1 VREKYRFIM
10 RILREVIKKEFLH
23 IIRDPRTLIIVLGIP
38 LVQILLFGYVITN
51 EIKDAGIAV
60 YDKSHDAVTAR
71 LTDKILSS
79 GYFHLV
85 RNISSVDQIEESF
98 KAGNIRE
105 VIVFGSDFAE
115 RLGRG
120 EDAQLQLITDA
131 SEPNTARLMEN
142 YTRGIIQNFM
152 EEIRPGADLKQP
164 VSVPVRMLFNPELKG
179 VFMFVPGV
187 MALLL
192 TLISAMITSLSI
204 TREKEQG
211 TMEMLLVSPFRP
223 SHIILGKVIP
233 YVVISLINAVV
244 IVILANTVFG
254 LPVRGNLLL
263 LLSECILF
271 VTTALSMGIFISTLT
286 SSQLVAMMISMVGL
300 MMPTM
305 LLSGFIY
312 PIKNMPGLLQLVTN
326 IIPARWFIVIIKNV
340 MIKGTGFSAVIV
352 ESSVL
357 AGMTLLFLLLSMKN
371 FNLRLE

>member
-120 EDAQLQLITDA
+120 EDAQIQLITDA

>member
-1 VREKYRFIM
+1 MREKYRFIM

-120 EDAQLQLITDA
+120 EDAQIQLITDA

>member
-1 VREKYRFIM
+1 M
-10 RILREVIKKEFLH
+10 SILREVIKKEFLH
-23 IIRDPRTLIIVLGIP
+23 IIRDPRTLLIILGIP
-38 LVQILLFGYVITN
+38 IAQILLFGYVITN

-60 YDKSHDAVTAR
+60 YDKSHDEVTAR

-85 RNISSVDQIEESF
+85 RTISSVEEIEESF
-98 KAGNIRE
+98 RKGDIRE
-105 VIVFGSDFAE
+105 VVVFGTGFAE
-115 RLGRG
+115 KLARG
-120 EDAQLQLITDA
+120 EKVPIQLITDA

-142 YTRGIIQNFM
+142 YTAGIIRNFAV
-152 EEIRPGADLKQP
+152 ELHPGAAKKQT
-164 VSVPVRMLFNPELKG
+164 VSVPVRMLFNPELRS

-223 SHIILGKVIP
+223 FHIILGKVLP
-233 YVVISLINAVV
+233 YVVISLVNALV
-244 IVILANTVFG
+244 IVILANAVFG

-263 LLSECILF
+263 LMAECLLF
-271 VTTALSMGIFISTLT
+271 VTTALAMGILISTVT

-312 PIKNMPGLLQLVTN
+312 PIKNMPRLLQLVTH

-340 MIKGTGFSAVIV
+340 MIKGTGFAAVAAESA
-352 ESSVL
+352 VL
-357 AGMTLLFLLLSMKN
+357 AGMTAVFLGLSVIK
-371 FNLRLE
+371 FKQRLE

>member
-1 VREKYRFIM
+1 MK
-10 RILREVIKKEFLH
+10 ILIEVIRKEFLH
-23 IIRDPRTLIIVLGIP
+23 ILRDPRTLLIILGIP
-38 LVQILLFGYVITN
+38 MVQILLFGYVITN

-60 YDKSHDAVTAR
+60 HDRSGDELTAR

-79 GYFHLV
+79 GYFRLV
-85 RNISSVDQIEESF
+85 RTISSVKEIDEAFQ
-98 KAGNIRE
+98 GGDIRE
-105 VIVFGSDFAE
+105 VVVFAADFGEKVGSGERAE
-115 RLGRG
+115 V
-120 EDAQLQLITDA
+120 QLITDA

-142 YTRGIIQNFM
+142 YSRGIIGDFAGELQ
-152 EEIRPGADLKQP
+152 PGATAGPP
-164 VSVPVRMLFNPELKG
+164 VSTEVRMLYNPELES

-223 SHIILGKVIP
+223 SHIIVGKVIP

-254 LPVRGNLLL
+254 LPVRGNFLLL
-263 LLSECILF
+263 LAESALF
-271 VTTALSMGIFISTLT
+271 VTTALSIGIFISTLT

-312 PIKNMPGLLQLVTN
+312 PIKNMPELLQLVTH
-326 IIPARWFIVIIKNV
+326 IIPARWFIVIIKSV
-340 MIKGTGFSAVIV
+340 MIRGTGFGPVAAESA
-352 ESSVL
+352 VL
-357 AGMTLLFLLLSMKN
+357 AGMTCAFLGLSILK
-371 FNLRLE
+371 FNQRLE